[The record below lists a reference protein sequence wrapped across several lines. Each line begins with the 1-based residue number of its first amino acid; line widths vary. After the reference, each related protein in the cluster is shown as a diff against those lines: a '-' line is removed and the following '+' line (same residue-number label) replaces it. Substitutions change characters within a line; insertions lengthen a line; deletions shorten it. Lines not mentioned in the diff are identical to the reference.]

1 MSTQASLRNQNRW
14 KAAGML
20 VPGLLFCS
28 AAHAHAAIDRAE
40 QDFKVEAHP
49 VVTIHDPN
57 GTVTVRAWTKSD
69 VMVIS
74 KRATAE
80 VEVDAE
86 ETGNRVD
93 ILTRQVSSTAAPDDL
108 RVDFEI
114 SVPEDAELQIHD
126 DSGGVNVSNVT
137 GDMNVETIAAGVD
150 LEDAASTARSS
161 ACAVPGDWRSRR
173 SAEISS

>member
-28 AAHAHAAIDRAE
+28 AAYAHAAIDRTE

-49 VVTIHDPN
+49 VVTIHDPD

-86 ETGNRVD
+86 ETETASIFSRGKSRPQPRQTICVS
-93 ILTRQVSSTAAPDDL
+93 ILKSASPRMPNCRFTTIRAVS
-108 RVDFEI
+108 
-114 SVPEDAELQIHD
+114 
-126 DSGGVNVSNVT
+126 
-137 GDMNVETIAAGVD
+137 M
-150 LEDAASTARSS
+150 
-161 ACAVPGDWRSRR
+161 SRT
-173 SAEISS
+173 